1 MEQSKEETVPK
12 GKEMLKQK
20 VKEIVSFNASKTK
33 AKSSSLKE
41 RRARCFTCK
50 KRGHVFWK
58 CPNKRNKIRNEEQNK
73 MLKPSVTEVEEKL
86 KYPERVHV
94 ITDYMVEGSDNGNWD
109 NIWYISS
116 AYKRHMSPTKSLFK
130 RMINRFRMEDVEE
143 KERKFIFSYGVGE
156 TTVETK
162 EGSLVIP
169 NVLYT
174 PEITLNVLSID
185 QLEDQGYIVTYDHN
199 KCSLKYM
206 FDDGRKAVDVQGDS
220 TMTEEDSGSLISKHN
235 QFLDNYFQSI
245 DPKEECLLIKG
256 IEDLKMDKEDVQD
269 YIDDEYLS
277 LNGTLYAMKVNTFP
291 RIVSF
296 LDLIKIDRLVYRNWE
311 VLRKKF
317 IDMLEWF
324 YLVYLK
330 QDVLGDLPP
339 VIGVV
344 KVDLLGLYKLVD
356 NLGGYMNVTFGNKW
370 KKVAQLLGLTQDDEE
385 AVKECYK
392 EYIGMVKI
400 YYEEAQ
406 RSKQDEGP
414 KGEVVGNSSGTA
426 HVKDPLGYAGMS
438 VEIGSALEGTPKKT
452 AQFGVKMESNME
464 DTADEDEQGSTSSSD
479 DFIVI
484 T

>member
-1 MEQSKEETVPK
+1 MVNYKDIMQRNWLQYRPVTSYQHWYQSLGSEAWRKPIQRHTQMALNRKILQREFPPRLPPWSNQKRKLSPE

-33 AKSSSLKE
+33 AKGREQGESSSSSLKE

-94 ITDYMVEGSDNGNWD
+94 ITDYIVEGSDNGNWD

-116 AYKRHMSPTKSLFK
+116 AYKRHMSPTKSLFE
-130 RMINRFRMEDVEE
+130 RMINRFKMEDVEE

-206 FDDGRKAVDVQGDS
+206 FDDGRKAVDVQGES
-220 TMTEEDSGSLISKHN
+220 TMTEED
-235 QFLDNYFQSI
+235 
-245 DPKEECLLIKG
+245 
-256 IEDLKMDKEDVQD
+256 
-269 YIDDEYLS
+269 
-277 LNGTLYAMKVNTFP
+277 
-291 RIVSF
+291 
-296 LDLIKIDRLVYRNWE
+296 
-311 VLRKKF
+311 
-317 IDMLEWF
+317 
-324 YLVYLK
+324 
-330 QDVLGDLPP
+330 
-339 VIGVV
+339 
-344 KVDLLGLYKLVD
+344 
-356 NLGGYMNVTFGNKW
+356 
-370 KKVAQLLGLTQDDEE
+370 
-385 AVKECYK
+385 
-392 EYIGMVKI
+392 
-400 YYEEAQ
+400 
-406 RSKQDEGP
+406 
-414 KGEVVGNSSGTA
+414 
-426 HVKDPLGYAGMS
+426 
-438 VEIGSALEGTPKKT
+438 
-452 AQFGVKMESNME
+452 
-464 DTADEDEQGSTSSSD
+464 
-479 DFIVI
+479 
-484 T
+484 